1 MKTSI
6 EPYQFQSV
14 KNLLEKIEKNTKIE
28 SLKDNDNLE
37 INPSIIDMQMKDD
50 SLNFKIKLFDQWC
63 EQL

>member
-50 SLNFKIKLFDQWC
+50 SLNFKIDK
-63 EQL
+63 

>member
-14 KNLLEKIEKNTKIE
+14 KNILEEIEKNTKIK

-37 INPSIIDMQMKDD
+37 IKPSIIDMQMKED
-50 SLNFKIKLFDQWC
+50 SLNLK
-63 EQL
+63 